1 MTSEP
6 QKFKMTVIHWG
17 ETISIERSEPADIH
31 EFMMVVKSIALAMGY
46 HETTLSEYWN
56 DGECA

>member
-1 MTSEP
+1 
-6 QKFKMTVIHWG
+6 MTVIHWG